1 MVRTFLVALRAS
13 TAIAVQICANL
24 LSVGLSCV
32 RALVKLPK
40 ARHAVEAAAKD
51 SFISREVWSS
61 TLDGYL
67 RFADKKAELA
77 SCKTLESFQSSSFA
91 GLQRR

>member
-32 RALVKLPK
+32 RALEKLPK
-40 ARHAVEAAAKD
+40 RDTVCEDAAKIVLK
-51 SFISREVWSS
+51 SCESLEQHSGLLSPFCRQKC
-61 TLDGYL
+61 G
-67 RFADKKAELA
+67 A
-77 SCKTLESFQSSSFA
+77 SVL
-91 GLQRR
+91 

>member
-1 MVRTFLVALRAS
+1 MVRTFLVAVRAS

-40 ARHAVEAAAKD
+40 SRHAVVAAASD
-51 SFISREVWSS
+51 SFKLLQSKPILCTSISFCP
-61 TLDGYL
+61 TKN
-67 RFADKKAELA
+67 AAELA
-77 SCKTLESFQSSSFA
+77 VCKDTSKRDL
-91 GLQRR
+91 

>member
-40 ARHAVEAAAKD
+40 ARHRLQGRSKKKFLYLEYLEQRAVLL
-51 SFISREVWSS
+51 SP
-61 TLDGYL
+61 
-67 RFADKKAELA
+67 FARR
-77 SCKTLESFQSSSFA
+77 KTRPS
-91 GLQRR
+91 

>member
-32 RALVKLPK
+32 RALVKT
-40 ARHAVEAAAKD
+40 AK
-51 SFISREVWSS
+51 SATPFERTQQKIFFVSREVWSS
-61 TLDGYL
+61 SAVSPPK
-67 RFADKKAELA
+67 FARQIIF
-77 SCKTLESFQSSSFA
+77 SC
-91 GLQRR
+91 

>member
-1 MVRTFLVALRAS
+1 MVHLLVRAIEGHLLWRRRGGVGVVVRTFFVTLRAS

-40 ARHAVEAAAKD
+40 ARHVQGR
-51 SFISREVWSS
+51 S
-61 TLDGYL
+61 
-67 RFADKKAELA
+67 KK
-77 SCKTLESFQSSSFA
+77 KF
-91 GLQRR
+91 